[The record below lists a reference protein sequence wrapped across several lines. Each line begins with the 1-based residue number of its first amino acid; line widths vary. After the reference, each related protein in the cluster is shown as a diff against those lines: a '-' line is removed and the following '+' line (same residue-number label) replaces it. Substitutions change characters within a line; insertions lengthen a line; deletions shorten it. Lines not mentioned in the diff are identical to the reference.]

1 MLKYSI
7 WIVLLLTISGIIFW
21 REKASIQEN
30 VIIEQLDMNSKMDF
44 NISYTLNTSG
54 FPNRLD
60 TAVKKLK
67 IKERNT
73 GNEFAANKIL
83 VMSLIYDSDKTILSI
98 APPLRL
104 MINDNILEIPSG
116 KLQVSIS
123 IGKQKNSP
131 TFTLHG
137 KNLIARID
145 GKDLLTVKNLIFAT
159 RFAEGLNSKHWEI
172 FIKIHDLYLTR
183 LGRDVR
189 NKTKTLAF
197 DFNFSNFPIEEL
209 TLTTIPFLEK
219 TISESVFTTTGT
231 LEIINTNLD
240 LKNDLRVLPLKFKEF
255 LISSQTHR

>member
-44 NISYTLNTSG
+44 NISYTLNTRG

-60 TAVKKLK
+60 TEVKKLK
-67 IKERNT
+67 IKDRST

-104 MINDNILEIPSG
+104 MINDTILEIPSG

-123 IGKQKNSP
+123 IEKQKNAP

-137 KNLIARID
+137 KNLIAQID

-159 RFAEGLNSKHWEI
+159 RFTEGLNSKHREI

-183 LGRDVR
+183 LGRDAR
-189 NKTKTLAF
+189 NRTKTLAF

-209 TLTTIPFLEK
+209 TLTTIPVLEK
-219 TISESVFTTTGT
+219 AISESVFTTTGT

>member
-7 WIVLLLTISGIIFW
+7 WIVLFLTISGIIFW

-44 NISYTLNTSG
+44 NISYTLKTRG

-60 TAVKKLK
+60 TEVKKLK
-67 IKERNT
+67 IKKRNT

-83 VMSLIYDSDKTILSI
+83 VMSLIYDSNKTILSI

-123 IGKQKNSP
+123 KEKQKNAP

-137 KNLIARID
+137 KNLIVQID

-159 RFAEGLNSKHWEI
+159 RFAEGLNSKHREI

-183 LGRDVR
+183 LGRDAR
-189 NKTKTLAF
+189 NKTKTFAF
-197 DFNFSNFPIEEL
+197 DFNFLNFPIEEL
-209 TLTTIPFLEK
+209 TLPTIPFLEK
-219 TISESVFTTTGT
+219 TISEWVFTTSGT

-240 LKNDLRVLPLKFKEF
+240 LKKDLRVLPLKFKEF
-255 LISSQTHR
+255 LLSSQTHR

>member
-1 MLKYSI
+1 
-7 WIVLLLTISGIIFW
+7 
-21 REKASIQEN
+21 
-30 VIIEQLDMNSKMDF
+30 MNSKMDF
-44 NISYTLNTSG
+44 NISYTLNTRG

-60 TAVKKLK
+60 TEVKKLE
-67 IKERNT
+67 IKDRNT

-83 VMSLIYDSDKTILSI
+83 VMSLIYDSDKIILSI

-123 IGKQKNSP
+123 KEKQKKAP
-131 TFTLHG
+131 TFTFHG
-137 KNLIARID
+137 KNLIVQIN

-159 RFAEGLNSKHWEI
+159 RFAEGLNSKNREI

-183 LGRDVR
+183 LGRNVT

-197 DFNFSNFPIEEL
+197 DFNFLNFPIEEL
-209 TLTTIPFLEK
+209 NLTTTPFLEK
-219 TISESVFTTTGT
+219 TISESVFTTNGT

-240 LKNDLRVLPLKFKEF
+240 LKNDLRVLPLKFKKF
-255 LISSQTHR
+255 LLSSQKHL

>member
-1 MLKYSI
+1 
-7 WIVLLLTISGIIFW
+7 
-21 REKASIQEN
+21 
-30 VIIEQLDMNSKMDF
+30 
-44 NISYTLNTSG
+44 
-54 FPNRLD
+54 
-60 TAVKKLK
+60 
-67 IKERNT
+67 
-73 GNEFAANKIL
+73 
-83 VMSLIYDSDKTILSI
+83 
-98 APPLRL
+98 
-104 MINDNILEIPSG
+104 MINDTILEIPSG

-123 IGKQKNSP
+123 IEKQKNAP

-137 KNLIARID
+137 KNLIAMID

-159 RFAEGLNSKHWEI
+159 RFAESLNSKHREI

-183 LGRDVR
+183 LGRDAR
-189 NKTKTLAF
+189 NRTKTLAF

-209 TLTTIPFLEK
+209 NLTTIPILEK